1 MITQLL
7 IRQIVILFIMMGLGF
22 LLVKVRAVKSQDSKI
37 LSLITVYLIFPCV
50 IISSFQIEYSDSIRN
65 GFLLALG
72 AAVIIHIILFI
83 LCFVFGKLIKLNVV
97 EKTSLVYSNAG
108 ALIVPLVSAVLGDEW
123 VIYASAFLT
132 VQLLILWTHG
142 QSLMQGRAQINWK
155 KILTNI
161 NLLAVIAG
169 LIIFFG
175 RITLPGIVTD
185 TISSISDT
193 VGPISMIMIGML
205 LAGVNWK
212 SVFSGIRIYIIVV
225 LKMIVFPLIV
235 LLFLKYSGTSGFVSD
250 GKQILLIS
258 LMAVITPSATTVTQ
272 MALIYDQDAEYAG
285 TINALTTLVSIATMP
300 LMVMLYLA

>member
-225 LKMIVFPLIV
+225 LKMIIFPLIV
-235 LLFLKYSGTSGFVSD
+235 LLFLKYSGISGFVSD

-272 MALIYDQDAEYAG
+272 MALIYDQDAKYAG
-285 TINALTTLVSIATMP
+285 TINALTTLVSIVTMP
-300 LMVMLYLA
+300 LMVMIYLA

>member
-175 RITLPGIVTD
+175 RITLPGIITD

-235 LLFLKYSGTSGFVSD
+235 LLFLKYSGISGFVSD

-272 MALIYDQDAEYAG
+272 MALIYDQDAKYAG
-285 TINALTTLVSIATMP
+285 TINALTTLVSIVTMP
-300 LMVMLYLA
+300 LMVMIYLA